1 MARRDPNSAAA
12 ATDDEQFR
20 KFPYDPK
27 KDERLKLLLEQ
38 YVEEIQNSVWQHSA
52 IRDLRQLIQTVTNTA
67 TWWIP
72 RLLDFVQ
79 PHYDALK
86 EYYEKMEA
94 ALKEFYEKMDDSDSG
109 EYHDKAKE
117 SQEYLADILSVLAL
131 TTETPERL
139 CYRYLQPE
147 LAKEFAKCEREDK
160 NKVPELNKLLLQ
172 IVKYHVQENHES
184 GIESV
189 ILLVREE
196 PDCGH
201 SPYDSDCDLGSGKD
215 CDSRSNSDSDFWSKC
230 YREFRRLRGERL
242 KSIIDCTKKVGEF
255 DADLVLDGGLRVTR
269 VYGPGFKINRAFN
282 ETEEAYHKSVELVT
296 WLARGACDYYNREKG
311 EGQLVFERLVKAI
324 EIPIQRYYITLAA
337 KGMDGKLKFVRAEVR
352 YGMAVRT
359 MCSIGFTISD
369 PEPFDQAYETMRS
382 RKFVQVKNPFAVQP
396 WKECENVP
404 VSVLIRKILM
414 AGVEV
419 RASDLVVLLQTLV
432 DFNPRL
438 LGELHVAL
446 LRANHG
452 RF

>member
-1 MARRDPNSAAA
+1 
-12 ATDDEQFR
+12 
-20 KFPYDPK
+20 
-27 KDERLKLLLEQ
+27 
-38 YVEEIQNSVWQHSA
+38 
-52 IRDLRQLIQTVTNTA
+52 
-67 TWWIP
+67 
-72 RLLDFVQ
+72 
-79 PHYDALK
+79 
-86 EYYEKMEA
+86 
-94 ALKEFYEKMDDSDSG
+94 
-109 EYHDKAKE
+109 
-117 SQEYLADILSVLAL
+117 
-131 TTETPERL
+131 
-139 CYRYLQPE
+139 YLQPE

-215 CDSRSNSDSDFWSKC
+215 CDSRSNSDSDFWSKY

-324 EIPIQRYYITLAA
+324 EIPMQRYYITLAA
-337 KGMDGKLKFVRAEVR
+337 KGTDDMLKFVRAERPYVF
-352 YGMAVRT
+352 AF
-359 MCSIGFTISD
+359 SSL
-369 PEPFDQAYETMRS
+369 PAYETMRS
-382 RKFVQVKNPFAVQP
+382 RKFVQVKNPFAVQQ
-396 WKECENVP
+396 WKECENVL
-404 VSVLIRKILM
+404 VSVLIGKILI

-446 LRANHG
+446 LIANMEDTEDATEAFFWAG
-452 RF
+452 RKSGQCC